1 MDAPHHVID
10 APHHHVL
17 TDPRQRRWVLV
28 AMLISLLAVISS
40 MSGLNVAQQALAI
53 DLGASQGELLWI
65 INGYTLT
72 LAALLM
78 PIGAIGDRW
87 GRRRV
92 LLVGL
97 VVFSLASLGAAFAT
111 TATMLLIAR
120 VAAGAGAAMIMP
132 VTLSVITSSFPPEER
147 PAAVGLW
154 AGIAGAGGIVGLFV
168 SSYLIDNVTWPWLF
182 TLPIVLG
189 IVATALT
196 LRKVPE
202 TSEDHEGR
210 FDVGGALLSATA
222 IGGVVLA
229 VHEGPENGWTHPL
242 ALGALAIGIVAL
254 VGFVLWERRQAA
266 PLFDVR
272 LFSHRGLATGSI
284 TMLAVFAV
292 MMALFLVLV
301 QFLQA
306 VLGWSALKSAAGLL
320 PMALM
325 MMPLSMTA
333 PTIAGRVG
341 TRRTLAVGLTIFG
354 AGLAL
359 LASSASVDAGY
370 LSVLPGLM
378 VAGVGMGLS
387 MTPSTT
393 AITDSLPAEHQGVAS
408 ALNDT
413 VRELGGALGVALLGS
428 LLNAGYRSG
437 VSDAAGALP
446 DEAGQAVK
454 DGIGPA
460 LAVAGQLGG
469 SGEALAA
476 TAREAFVDAW
486 ASAMW
491 AGVAIAGLALA
502 WVIFRG
508 PSRDEHTLDAD
519 LAFEEELLGDPVAV

>member
-1 MDAPHHVID
+1 VI
-10 APHHHVL
+10 

-28 AMLISLLAVISS
+28 AMLLSLLAVISS
-40 MSGLNVAQQALAI
+40 MSGLNVAQQALAA

-65 INGYTLT
+65 INGYTLA

-92 LLVGL
+92 LLTGL
-97 VVFSLASLGAAFAT
+97 VVFSVASLGAAFAT
-111 TATMLLIAR
+111 TATVLLIAR

-147 PAAVGLW
+147 ASAIGMW
-154 AGIAGAGGIVGLFV
+154 AGIAGAGGILGLFV

-182 TLPIVLG
+182 VLPIVLG
-189 IVATALT
+189 IVAITMT
-196 LRKVPE
+196 VRKVPE
-202 TSEDHEGR
+202 TSEEQEGR
-210 FDVGGALLSATA
+210 FDVGGALLSALA

-242 ALGALAIGIVAL
+242 TLGSLVIGVVALAA
-254 VGFVLWERRQAA
+254 FARWELRHPN

-272 LFSHRGLATGSI
+272 LFRHRGLATGSI

-292 MMALFLVLV
+292 LSALFLVLV
-301 QFLQA
+301 QYLQA

-320 PMALM
+320 PMALL
-325 MMPLSMTA
+325 MMPLSSMA
-333 PTIAGRVG
+333 PRIAGRFG
-341 TRRTLAVGLTIFG
+341 IRRTLTAGLTVFG
-354 AGLAL
+354 VGLAL
-359 LASSASVDAGY
+359 LAANASVDGGY
-370 LSVLPGLM
+370 TSVLPGLM
-378 VAGVGMGLS
+378 IVGVGMGLS

-437 VSDAAGALP
+437 VTDAAAGLP
-446 DEAGQAVK
+446 SEAARSIE

-460 LAVAGQLGG
+460 LSVAGRLG
-469 SGEALAA
+469 SGGDVLAD
-476 TAREAFVDAW
+476 TARAAFVDAW
-486 ASAMW
+486 ATAMW
-491 AGVAIAGLALA
+491 AGVVIAGLALA
-502 WVIFRG
+502 WVVFRG
-508 PSRDEHTLDAD
+508 PTRDEHMLDED
-519 LAFEEELLGDPVAV
+519 LDDLLLDEPISV